1 MSRATHFAGCHLN
14 SIGTSGPA
22 GASLAAQR
30 RRQKACALGM
40 DAGKRLLR
48 RVAALTPL
56 YACLFALV
64 GASTGFAEDLTEIKI
79 GYLHLLASK
88 GRLSLMDVPAENDG
102 VAGAQLA
109 IDDNNTTGRFVKQR
123 YTLIDK
129 SLRADDDVA
138 AAVGA
143 LADAGAALIVADI
156 DADGV
161 LKAADAAKAR
171 GLAII
176 NASATD
182 DRLREEDCRAN
193 VVHVAP
199 TRSMLADGLAQ
210 YLVWKKWRK
219 WLLVVGSH
227 DKDKLFAEALR
238 HSATRFGAKIVEE
251 REYKDTGGA
260 RRSDSGIVEIQR
272 QIPALTQSA
281 PDYDVLVAA
290 DESEVF
296 AGYLPY
302 RTWDARPVA
311 GSAGL
316 VPTTWDAAFD
326 QWGAIQLQSRFGRM
340 FHRFMTPLDMQAWSA
355 ARLVGEAATRAN
367 TADPAKLFAFIKR
380 PDFSLAAFKGQ
391 KLSLRDWNL
400 QLRQPILLFD
410 GRNTVSVS
418 PQEGFLH
425 QSSELDTLGVDR
437 PETRC
442 KLN

>member
-1 MSRATHFAGCHLN
+1 MPCAVDFARRPFTRAAR
-14 SIGTSGPA
+14 
-22 GASLAAQR
+22 LA
-30 RRQKACALGM
+30 
-40 DAGKRLLR
+40 
-48 RVAALTPL
+48 PL
-56 YACLFALV
+56 CACLFALLA
-64 GASTGFAEDLTEIKI
+64 ASAGFAEDGTEIKV
-79 GYLHLLASK
+79 GYLHVLASK

-109 IDDNNTTGRFVKQR
+109 IDDNNTTGRFVNQR
-123 YTLIDK
+123 FTLIDK
-129 SLRADDDVA
+129 SLRQEDDVV

-143 LADAGAALIVADI
+143 LADAGVAFIVTDI

-161 LKAADAAKAR
+161 LKVADAAKAR

-182 DRLREEDCRAN
+182 DRLREADCRGN

-210 YLVWKKWRK
+210 YLVWKRWRK

-238 HSATRFGAKIVEE
+238 HSAARFGAKIVEE
-251 REYKDTGGA
+251 REYEDTGGA
-260 RRSDSGIVEIQR
+260 RRTDSGIVEIQR
-272 QIPALTQSA
+272 QMPTLTQSA

-316 VPTTWDAAFD
+316 VPTTWDPAFD

-355 ARLVGEAATRAN
+355 VRMVGEASTRAA
-367 TADPAKLFAFIKR
+367 TADPAKLLAFMKSA
-380 PDFSLAAFKGQ
+380 DFSIAAFKGQ

-437 PETRC
+437 PETQC
-442 KLN
+442 KLD